1 MNQGGAVE
9 HTIDSGE
16 LECSLL
22 DGHAGAV
29 PGDIRVGWLLAVE
42 EVCFGECG
50 PELSLLGLV
59 RVSGFAAVG
68 DAGFAFDVAKV
79 IHFDDELV
87 TDAGV
92 AGVALGVQR
101 QGLERMREE
110 DAVPGVGAGLEALD
124 TEALFG
130 GDALLPP
137 VALSRVTAG
146 GAR

>member
-1 MNQGGAVE
+1 MACDAIGA
-9 HTIDSGE
+9 
-16 LECSLL
+16 
-22 DGHAGAV
+22 
-29 PGDIRVGWLLAVE
+29 WL
-42 EVCFGECG
+42 
-50 PELSLLGLV
+50 P
-59 RVSGFAAVG
+59 AVG
-68 DAGFAFDVAKV
+68 DVGFAFDVAKV